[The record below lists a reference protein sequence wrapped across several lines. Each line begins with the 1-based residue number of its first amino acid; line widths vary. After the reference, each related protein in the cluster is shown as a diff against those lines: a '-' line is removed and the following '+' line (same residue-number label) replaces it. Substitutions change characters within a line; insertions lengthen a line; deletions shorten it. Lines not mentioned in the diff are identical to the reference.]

1 MKTLP
6 IKALQEVL
14 KALVEVSVDTG
25 VADDTSL
32 VTRLDDS
39 AKAWPVN
46 AFTDL
51 IVEITAG
58 TGEGQVRKIDS
69 NTATS
74 LVPVTNF
81 ATAPDATSQYR
92 IGFYGKMTSD
102 IASWGGTGLTGRD
115 ISLDFKS
122 LTDDSLKG
130 LLKSI
135 GDVAALENLIT
146 RIGQTSDAMVAAGA
160 VGSLSAK
167 LRRLTQDLSTRATE
181 ATLAK
186 VIPVAKADLFNTA
199 LPAAEAN
206 WLGSDITPTNSPSY
220 LRIYVCVSVTGILRV
235 ARTISAT
242 TLTEDLNSGTA
253 LVAGAAYL
261 FTVPWR
267 SGDGIDIRYS
277 VTTGTINRLLIDE
290 IGGAE

>member
-1 MKTLP
+1 MKSFP
-6 IKALQEVL
+6 IAALKEVL
-14 KALVEVSVDTG
+14 RALVEVSVDTG

-69 NTATS
+69 NAATS

-102 IASWGGTGLTGRD
+102 IASWGGTALTPRD
-115 ISLDFKS
+115 ISLDLAN
-122 LTDDSLKG
+122 LTKLIPLAKAA
-130 LLKSI
+130 I
-135 GDVAALENLIT
+135 FNAALL
-146 RIGQTSDAMVAAGA
+146 D
-160 VGSLSAK
+160 
-167 LRRLTQDLSTRATE
+167 
-181 ATLAK
+181 
-186 VIPVAKADLFNTA
+186 
-199 LPAAEAN
+199 AEAN
-206 WLGSDITPTNSPSY
+206 WLGSDIEPTNSPSY
-220 LRIYVCVSVTGILRV
+220 LRIYACVSVTGILRV
-235 ARTISAT
+235 ARKVDAVTV
-242 TLTEDLNSGTA
+242 TEDLNSGTA
-253 LVAGAAYL
+253 LVAGAAYM

-267 SGDGIDIRYS
+267 TGDSINIRYS

-290 IGGAE
+290 ICAAE